1 MPITENQI
9 VNALNIIIARLDN
22 VEKEQETNKKVI
34 VKIKSRLLELNG
46 FVNDV
51 IDIVEDDKYEDDAL
65 VENKLSK
72 FKKANK
78 MIEELEMNFDE
89 PISNDLKSMLDQII
103 GES

>member
-34 VKIKSRLLELNG
+34 V
-46 FVNDV
+46 NDV
-51 IDIVEDDKYEDDAL
+51 IDIVEDDKYEDDVL
-65 VENKLSK
+65 VENKLSE
-72 FKKANK
+72 FKKTNK
-78 MIEELEMNFDE
+78 MIEELEMNINE
-89 PISNDLKSMLDQII
+89 PISDDLKSMLDQII

>member
-34 VKIKSRLLELNG
+34 VKIKSRLLELNE

-51 IDIVEDDKYEDDAL
+51 IDIVEDDKYEDDVL
-65 VENKLSK
+65 VENKLSE

-78 MIEELEMNFDE
+78 MIEELEMNINE
-89 PISNDLKSMLDQII
+89 PISDDLKSMLDQII

>member
-9 VNALNIIIARLDN
+9 VNVLNIIIARLDN

-51 IDIVEDDKYEDDAL
+51 IDIVEDDKYEDDVL
-65 VENKLSK
+65 VENKLSE
-72 FKKANK
+72 FKRTNK
-78 MIEELEMNFDE
+78 MIEELEMNTNE
-89 PISNDLKSMLDQII
+89 PISDDLKSMLDQII

>member
-51 IDIVEDDKYEDDAL
+51 IDIVENDKYEDDAL

-72 FKKANK
+72 FKKVNK

-89 PISNDLKSMLDQII
+89 PISNDLKLMLDQIV

>member
-9 VNALNIIIARLDN
+9 VNVLNIIIARLDN

-34 VKIKSRLLELNG
+34 VKIKSRLLELNR

-51 IDIVEDDKYEDDAL
+51 IDIVEDDNYEDDVL
-65 VENKLSK
+65 VENKLSE
-72 FKKANK
+72 FKRTNK
-78 MIEELEMNFDE
+78 MIEELEMNINE
-89 PISNDLKSMLDQII
+89 PISDDLKSMLDQII

>member
-34 VKIKSRLLELNG
+34 VKIKSKLLELNE

-51 IDIVEDDKYEDDAL
+51 IDIVEDDKYEDDVL
-65 VENKLSK
+65 VENKLSE
-72 FKKANK
+72 FKRTNK
-78 MIEELEMNFDE
+78 MIEELEMNINE
-89 PISNDLKSMLDQII
+89 PISDDLKSMLDQII

>member
-72 FKKANK
+72 FKKVNK

-89 PISNDLKSMLDQII
+89 PISNDLKSMLDQVV

>member
-9 VNALNIIIARLDN
+9 VNVLNIIIARLDN

-51 IDIVEDDKYEDDAL
+51 IDIVEDDKYEDDVL
-65 VENKLSK
+65 VENKLSE
-72 FKKANK
+72 FKRTNK
-78 MIEELEMNFDE
+78 MIEELEMNINE
-89 PISNDLKSMLDQII
+89 PISDDLKLMLDQII

>member
-34 VKIKSRLLELNG
+34 VKIKSRLLELNE

-51 IDIVEDDKYEDDAL
+51 IDIVENDKYEDDTL
-65 VENKLSK
+65 VENKISN
-72 FKKANK
+72 FKKVNK
-78 MIEELEMNFDE
+78 MIEELEMNTNE
-89 PISNDLKSMLDQII
+89 PISDDLKSMLDQII

>member
-51 IDIVEDDKYEDDAL
+51 IDIVEDDKYEDDVL
-65 VENKLSK
+65 VENKLSE
-72 FKKANK
+72 FKRTNK
-78 MIEELEMNFDE
+78 MIEELEMNINE
-89 PISNDLKSMLDQII
+89 PISDDLKLMLDQII

>member
-34 VKIKSRLLELNG
+34 VKIKSRLLELNR

-51 IDIVEDDKYEDDAL
+51 IDIVEDDKYEDDVL

-72 FKKANK
+72 FKKAKK

-89 PISNDLKSMLDQII
+89 PISDDLKSMLDQIV

>member
-9 VNALNIIIARLDN
+9 VNALNIITARLDN

-72 FKKANK
+72 FKKVNK

-89 PISNDLKSMLDQII
+89 PISGDLKLMLDQIV

>member
-65 VENKLSK
+65 VENKLSE
-72 FKKANK
+72 FKRTNK
-78 MIEELEMNFDE
+78 MIEELEMNINE
-89 PISNDLKSMLDQII
+89 PISDDLKSMLDQII

>member
-34 VKIKSRLLELNG
+34 VKIKSRLLELNE

-51 IDIVEDDKYEDDAL
+51 IDIVEDDKYEDDTL
-65 VENKLSK
+65 VENKISN
-72 FKKANK
+72 FKKVNK
-78 MIEELEMNFDE
+78 MIEELEMNTNE
-89 PISNDLKSMLDQII
+89 PISDDLKSMLDQIV

>member
-9 VNALNIIIARLDN
+9 VNVLNIIIARLDN

-65 VENKLSK
+65 VENKLSE

-78 MIEELEMNFDE
+78 MIEELEMNINE
-89 PISNDLKSMLDQII
+89 PISDDLKSMLDQII

>member
-34 VKIKSRLLELNG
+34 VKIKSRLLELNR

-51 IDIVEDDKYEDDAL
+51 IDIVEDDKYEDDVL
-65 VENKLSK
+65 IENKLSE
-72 FKKANK
+72 FKKTNK
-78 MIEELEMNFDE
+78 MIEELEMNINE
-89 PISNDLKSMLDQII
+89 PISDDLKSMLDQII

>member
-9 VNALNIIIARLDN
+9 VNVLNIIIARLDN

-34 VKIKSRLLELNG
+34 VKIKSKLLELNE

-51 IDIVEDDKYEDDAL
+51 IDIVEDDKYEDDVL
-65 VENKLSK
+65 VENKLSE
-72 FKKANK
+72 FKRTNK
-78 MIEELEMNFDE
+78 MIEELEMNINE
-89 PISNDLKSMLDQII
+89 PISDDLKSMLDQII

>member
-34 VKIKSRLLELNG
+34 VKIKSRLLELNE

-51 IDIVEDDKYEDDAL
+51 IDIVENDKYEDDAL

-72 FKKANK
+72 FKKVNK
-78 MIEELEMNFDE
+78 LIEELEMNFDE

>member
-9 VNALNIIIARLDN
+9 VNVLNIIIARLDN

-51 IDIVEDDKYEDDAL
+51 IDIVEDDKYEDDVL
-65 VENKLSK
+65 VENKLSE
-72 FKKANK
+72 FKRTNK
-78 MIEELEMNFDE
+78 MIEELEMNINE
-89 PISNDLKSMLDQII
+89 PISDDLKSMLDQIV

>member
-9 VNALNIIIARLDN
+9 VNVLNIIIARLDN

-51 IDIVEDDKYEDDAL
+51 IDIVEDDKYEDDVL
-65 VENKLSK
+65 VENKLSE
-72 FKKANK
+72 FKRTNK
-78 MIEELEMNFDE
+78 MIEELEMNINE
-89 PISNDLKSMLDQII
+89 PISDDLKSMLDQII

>member
-51 IDIVEDDKYEDDAL
+51 IDIVEDDKYEDDVL
-65 VENKLSK
+65 VENKLSE

-78 MIEELEMNFDE
+78 MIEELEMNINE
-89 PISNDLKSMLDQII
+89 PLSDDLKSMLDQII

>member
-34 VKIKSRLLELNG
+34 VKMKSRLLELNG

-72 FKKANK
+72 FKKVNK

-89 PISNDLKSMLDQII
+89 PISNDLKLMLDQIV

>member
-9 VNALNIIIARLDN
+9 VNALNIITARLDN

-34 VKIKSRLLELNG
+34 VKIKSRLLELNE

-72 FKKANK
+72 FKKVNK

>member
-34 VKIKSRLLELNG
+34 VKIKSKLLELNR

-65 VENKLSK
+65 VENKLSE

-78 MIEELEMNFDE
+78 MIEELEMNINE
-89 PISNDLKSMLDQII
+89 PISDDLKSMLDQII

>member
-34 VKIKSRLLELNG
+34 VKIKSRLLELNR

-78 MIEELEMNFDE
+78 MIEELEMNTNE
-89 PISNDLKSMLDQII
+89 PISDDLKSMLDQII

>member
-34 VKIKSRLLELNG
+34 VKIKSRLLELNE

-51 IDIVEDDKYEDDAL
+51 IDIVENDKYEDDAL

-72 FKKANK
+72 FKKVNK

-89 PISNDLKSMLDQII
+89 PISNDLKSMLDQIV
-103 GES
+103 GEC

>member
-34 VKIKSRLLELNG
+34 VKIKSRLLELNE

-51 IDIVEDDKYEDDAL
+51 IDIIEDDKYENDVLA
-65 VENKLSK
+65 ENKLSK
-72 FKKANK
+72 FKKVNK
-78 MIEELEMNFDE
+78 MIEELEMNSDE
-89 PISNDLKSMLDQII
+89 PISNDLKSMLDQVV

>member
-34 VKIKSRLLELNG
+34 VKIKSRLLELNE

-51 IDIVEDDKYEDDAL
+51 IDIVENDKYEDDAL

-72 FKKANK
+72 FKKVNK

>member
-65 VENKLSK
+65 VENKLSE
-72 FKKANK
+72 FKRTNK
-78 MIEELEMNFDE
+78 MIEELEMNINE
-89 PISNDLKSMLDQII
+89 PISDDLKLMLDQII

>member
-34 VKIKSRLLELNG
+34 VKIKSKLLELNG

-65 VENKLSK
+65 VENKLSE

-78 MIEELEMNFDE
+78 MIEELEMNINE
-89 PISNDLKSMLDQII
+89 PISDDLKSMLDQII

>member
-51 IDIVEDDKYEDDAL
+51 IDIVEDDKYEDDVL
-65 VENKLSK
+65 VENKLSE

-78 MIEELEMNFDE
+78 MIEELEMNINE
-89 PISNDLKSMLDQII
+89 PISDDLKSMLDQII

>member
-51 IDIVEDDKYEDDAL
+51 IDIVEDDKYEDDTL

-89 PISNDLKSMLDQII
+89 PISDDLKSMLDQIV

>member
-65 VENKLSK
+65 VENKLSE

-78 MIEELEMNFDE
+78 MIEELEMNFNE
-89 PISNDLKSMLDQII
+89 PISDDLKLMLDQII

>member
-72 FKKANK
+72 FKKVNK
-78 MIEELEMNFDE
+78 MIEELEMNSDE
-89 PISNDLKSMLDQII
+89 PISNDLKSMLDQVV

>member
-34 VKIKSRLLELNG
+34 VKIKSKLLELNE

-65 VENKLSK
+65 VENKLSE

-78 MIEELEMNFDE
+78 MIEELEMNINE
-89 PISNDLKSMLDQII
+89 PLSDDLKSMLDQII

>member
-9 VNALNIIIARLDN
+9 VNVLNIIIARLDN

-51 IDIVEDDKYEDDAL
+51 IDIVEDDKYEDDVL
-65 VENKLSK
+65 VENKLSE

-78 MIEELEMNFDE
+78 MIEELEMNINE
-89 PISNDLKSMLDQII
+89 PISDDLKSMLDQII